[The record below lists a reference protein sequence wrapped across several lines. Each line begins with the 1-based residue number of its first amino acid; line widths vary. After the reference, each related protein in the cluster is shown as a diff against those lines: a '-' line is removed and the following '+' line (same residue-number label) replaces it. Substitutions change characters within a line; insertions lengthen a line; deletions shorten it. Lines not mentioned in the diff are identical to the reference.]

1 MATKKTEVTEVK
13 EVTAEVTAEVT
24 PPVAETPKMPE
35 KVELY
40 IPRGN
45 ANDDPNFFI
54 GINGKSYLL
63 PRGKTSMV
71 PPEVKAEYER
81 SEKADERLNDTVDRL
96 IKEAQ
101 TIHHA

>member
-1 MATKKTEVTEVK
+1 MATKKTEVTEI
-13 EVTAEVTAEVT
+13 VTETEATVAEVT
-24 PPVAETPKMPE
+24 ETPKMPE
-35 KVELY
+35 KVELF

-81 SEKADERLNDTVDRL
+81 SVKADEKLNDTMDRL

>member
-1 MATKKTEVTEVK
+1 MATKKTEVTEETEVIEVTEVK
-13 EVTAEVTAEVT
+13 E
-24 PPVAETPKMPE
+24 PE
-35 KVELY
+35 KVALF

-45 ANDDPNFFI
+45 ANDDPNFFV
-54 GINGKSYLL
+54 GINGKITLL

-81 SEKADERLNDTVDRL
+81 SVKADEKLNDTMDRL